1 MLHEQCTSLRLWPGS
16 SLNWHDQE
24 LTCAWPAISIPAS
37 RNSSKSSLNF
47 PEAAAS
53 SPLWPRVAWT
63 TSPADWFRSAAA
75 WFSSLWASW
84 NDLEL
89 GGSCKRQSS
98 IFYCQSHHTTLPSL
112 ESSTHAENTKRNGAG
127 SWIMGQLST
136 KNLFIN
142 LCPAFS
148 FKDKQVCKLF
158 KGHKNWQLFR
168 ITLNSLEYQFGKKNP
183 WFYQKALHKHI
194 KTQFLLH
201 SQDSNDGCRKK
212 RLFK

>member
-1 MLHEQCTSLRLWPGS
+1 MTSPQITSYRWLLHIKHHLSYFERLTLAHCTVLQDNQDTALQNTRAKTILGP
-16 SLNWHDQE
+16 NQQDKT

-89 GGSCKRQSS
+89 GGSWKRPSAV
-98 IFYCQSHHTTLPSL
+98 FYCLSYHTRPSWL
-112 ESSTHAENTKRNGAG
+112 KSSSQLQNTKCNTYKLEQSTATGLPVIQFWMQNSPA
-127 SWIMGQLST
+127 MGQLSAR
-136 KNLFIN
+136 N
-142 LCPAFS
+142 LCNNLSPAVYM
-148 FKDKQVCKLF
+148 K
-158 KGHKNWQLFR
+158 WQTNTWAF
-168 ITLNSLEYQFGKKNP
+168 
-183 WFYQKALHKHI
+183 
-194 KTQFLLH
+194 
-201 SQDSNDGCRKK
+201 
-212 RLFK
+212 